1 MSTKALRSLPSC
13 RRHSCPRPSRRAPHL
28 KRLDKMFLGIFSP
41 VYDLCSL
48 QNKYG
53 VENEMEVGYAILSSV
68 HN

>member
-1 MSTKALRSLPSC
+1 MSTKALRSLASC
-13 RRHSCPRPSRRAPHL
+13 RRHSCPRPSRRAPDL
-28 KRLDKMFLGIFSP
+28 MFLGIFSP